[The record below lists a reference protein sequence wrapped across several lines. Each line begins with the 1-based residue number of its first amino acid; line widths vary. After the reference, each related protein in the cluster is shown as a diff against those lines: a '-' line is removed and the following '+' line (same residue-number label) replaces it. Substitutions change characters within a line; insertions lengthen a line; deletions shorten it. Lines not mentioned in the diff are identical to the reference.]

1 MNDLMEL
8 ERQEQG
14 FAHQWAMERR
24 APALRNE
31 PPFQIGPIGVRVQR
45 GPKLPPS

>member
-14 FAHQWAMERR
+14 VAHRWVMEHR
-24 APALRNE
+24 AAALRDE
-31 PPFQIGPIGVRVQR
+31 PQFQIGPIGVRVQR

>member
-14 FAHQWAMERR
+14 FAHRWVMERR
-24 APALRNE
+24 APALRDE
-31 PPFQIGPIGVRVQR
+31 PQFQIGPIGVHVQQ

>member
-14 FAHQWAMERR
+14 VAHRWVMEHR
-24 APALRNE
+24 APALRDE
-31 PPFQIGPIGVRVQR
+31 PQFQIGPIGVRVQR
-45 GPKLPPS
+45 GPKLPPL